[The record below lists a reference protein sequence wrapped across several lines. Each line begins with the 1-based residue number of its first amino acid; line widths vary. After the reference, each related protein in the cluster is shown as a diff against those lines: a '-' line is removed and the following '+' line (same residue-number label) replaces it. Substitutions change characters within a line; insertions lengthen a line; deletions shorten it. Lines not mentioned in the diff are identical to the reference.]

1 MHQADL
7 DNCCWRL
14 IQGIHILKMVDSL
27 LCFQDT
33 HQAGLDKCCWLILDI
48 HILMLED
55 SLKIHQ
61 LLDKELKVLDLAFH
75 MVTDQGME
83 KVAAEYC
90 SRVVDWHH

>member
-1 MHQADL
+1 MHQVDL
-7 DNCCWRL
+7 DNCCWML

-33 HQAGLDKCCWLILDI
+33 HQADLDKCCWLILDI

-83 KVAAEYC
+83 KVVEYC
-90 SRVVDWHH
+90 SRVVNWHH

>member
-1 MHQADL
+1 MHLADL
-7 DNCCWRL
+7 DNCCWML

-48 HILMLED
+48 HILMLVD
-55 SLKIHQ
+55 SLKIH
-61 LLDKELKVLDLAFH
+61 LPLDKGLKVLDLAFH

-83 KVAAEYC
+83 KVVEYC
-90 SRVVDWHH
+90 SRVVNWHH